1 MTVDPDVRENPG
13 NRSARGTSLSVVIPA
28 FNEEDAIVET
38 IDSVKKVLSEMDCRE
53 TEIVIVD
60 DGSTDR
66 TADLA
71 IECGVRVLRK
81 PHNIGYGHSLKL
93 GIEAARYD
101 TIAITDADGTYPV
114 HEIPRL
120 LDLYRQGF
128 NMVVGERT
136 GEHFRESWLKAPLRH
151 ILRLIVE
158 FTAGR
163 RIPDPNSGLR
173 VFSRKEIMPFF
184 PFLSNAFSFTISST
198 LAYMLNYYYVTYV
211 QIPYYKRVGTTKVRM
226 FQDSLRVIQYIVA
239 AILYYNPIKMFLIL
253 SMFLGLAGIPVVA
266 AGVLSGSAW
275 LIASGLVIL
284 GMIIPSFIAGLVVEA
299 NRQYLLHPPETKD
312 PVPVSRHMPDGS

>member
-1 MTVDPDVRENPG
+1 MTGGINLAGEAENP
-13 NRSARGTSLSVVIPA
+13 SPRGKSLSVVIPA
-28 FNEEDAIVET
+28 YNEENAIVQT
-38 IDSVKKVLSEMDCRE
+38 IEDVKKVLSELDCE
-53 TEIVIVD
+53 HTEIVVVD

-66 TADLA
+66 TADIA
-71 IECGVRVLRK
+71 TECGVRVLRK

-93 GIEAARYD
+93 GIEAAHYD
-101 TIAITDADGTYPV
+101 TIVITDADGTYPV

-120 LDLYRQGF
+120 LEIYRQGF

-151 ILRLIVE
+151 VLRLIVE

-173 VFSRKEIMPFF
+173 IFSRAEIIPFF

-198 LAYMLNYYYVTYV
+198 LAYMLNYYYVAYA

-226 FQDSLRVIQYIVA
+226 FRDSLRVIQYIVA

-253 SMFLGLAGIPVVA
+253 SMFLGVVGIPVTVFGIVFGFVWA
-266 AGVLSGSAW
+266 TGV
-275 LIASGLVIL
+275 GLVII
-284 GMIIPSFIAGLVVEA
+284 GMTIPAFIAGLVVEA

-312 PVPVSRHMPDGS
+312 LVPVPQHMPDSN